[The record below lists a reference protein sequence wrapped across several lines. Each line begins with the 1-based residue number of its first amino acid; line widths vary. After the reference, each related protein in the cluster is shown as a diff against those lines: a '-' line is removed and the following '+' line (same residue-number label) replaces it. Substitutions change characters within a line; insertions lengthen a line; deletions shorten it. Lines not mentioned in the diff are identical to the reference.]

1 MFWEVHRPVP
11 ICGQLIFPQSHYLI
25 TPCYFVNFTRSQKKS
40 CYKHYQST
48 LINKS
53 LKTYQT
59 NPIDSFNCFSMS
71 RQTVKFR
78 LHVTEKT
85 STLYLY
91 PPTCKKMFNCFTC
104 SVLNE
109 LCKKKLLIVT
119 SFERI
124 YSQNLS
130 LQRAIYTWQSA
141 PTVFKH
147 SNWNTQC
154 RQHVL

>member
-104 SVLNE
+104 SVYKEHFIHDNRHQQSLSILIGTLSADNTSFNFCESSVFLNE
-109 LCKKKLLIVT
+109 LGKG
-119 SFERI
+119 
-124 YSQNLS
+124 
-130 LQRAIYTWQSA
+130 
-141 PTVFKH
+141 
-147 SNWNTQC
+147 WN
-154 RQHVL
+154 